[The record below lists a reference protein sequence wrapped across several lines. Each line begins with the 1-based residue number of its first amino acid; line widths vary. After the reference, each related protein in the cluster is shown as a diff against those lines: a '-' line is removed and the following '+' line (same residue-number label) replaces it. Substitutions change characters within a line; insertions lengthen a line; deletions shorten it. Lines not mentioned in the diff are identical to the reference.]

1 MKNHI
6 RHVLY
11 KTIGTPNIIRII
23 EWRSLF
29 EYLHLKG
36 DERILDVACG
46 GWTLSLK
53 IAEKGCEVHGIDL
66 SEDAISYAK
75 RLAER
80 EKIACEFEVGNAED
94 LPYPDGY
101 FDKVVFS
108 SSLEHI
114 GDDIKALKEACGV
127 LKPNGNIVLTVPS
140 LTYLIGDKIKER
152 HRKIA
157 YVVNYYTHETM
168 KNKFEMTGFSMVRS
182 KYLLNSRITTF
193 FCKIGI
199 KLGWS
204 GILWFSMFPMAYLC
218 LVSDKLFGVKY
229 KGYTLIAEGE
239 KLATKGGVN
248 DG

>member
-1 MKNHI
+1 MS
-6 RHVLY
+6 HV
-11 KTIGTPNIIRII
+11 
-23 EWRSLF
+23 
-29 EYLHLKG
+29 
-36 DERILDVACG
+36 G
-46 GWTLSLK
+46 GGKLSLK
-53 IAEKGCEVHGIDL
+53 IAEKGCVVCGIDL
-66 SEDAISYAK
+66 SEDAIMSAR

-80 EKIACEFEVGNAED
+80 EKIACEFNVGNAED

-114 GDDIKALKEACGV
+114 EDDLRALKEACSV
-127 LKPNGNIVLTVPS
+127 LKSNGSIVITVPS
-140 LTYLIGDKIKER
+140 LTYLIDDKIKER
-152 HRKIA
+152 HKKIA

-168 KNKFEMTGFSMVRS
+168 KNKFEMTGFSMIRS
-182 KYLLNSRITTF
+182 KYLLNSRLTTF

-218 LVSDKLFGVKY
+218 LVADKLFGMKD
-229 KGYTLIAEGE
+229 KGYTLIAEGR
-239 KLATKGGVN
+239 KIGNKKGIN